1 MNVLLKKKKKQQ
13 KEEKK
18 MLKGIELLGQMSLQH
33 KHNQGGREKILGV
46 EHPELQNQK
55 KERKRDI
62 GEKLKAGRK
71 RSLIFKM
78 QVLIMKLTLICQN
91 SQSWILAQWIKC
103 ANTAMQ
109 RNGRKRLMDFVVEME
124 KYSHLKFRLP
134 NL

>member
-1 MNVLLKKKKKQQ
+1 
-13 KEEKK
+13 
-18 MLKGIELLGQMSLQH
+18 MLNGIELLEQMSLKH
-33 KHNQGGREKILGV
+33 KHNPGGREIVLGID
-46 EHPELQNQK
+46 HPEQQNQK
-55 KERKRDI
+55 KERRRDV
-62 GEKLKAGRK
+62 GEKLKAGGK

-78 QVLIMKLTLICQN
+78 QVLITKQTLICQN